1 MTEQE
6 KKTFDLMAAI
16 NATDNTGG
24 KDIMLMLKKETK
36 YTPFPSQIVESCV
49 YQLSSDAQVKDETG
63 KPRIVRRYYEIDNA
77 GIIQSAYRDNNIQ
90 VTNYLSI
97 TEAIIHGYYYLS

>member
-6 KKTFDLMAAI
+6 KKTFDLVAAI

-24 KDIMLMLKKETK
+24 KDIMLMVKKETK

-49 YQLSSDAQVKDETG
+49 YQVSSDAQIKDEKG
-63 KPRIVRRYYEIDNA
+63 KSRIVHRYYEVDSGGVIE
-77 GIIQSAYRDNNIQ
+77 SAYRDNNIQ
-90 VTNYLSI
+90 VTKYITI
-97 TEAIIHGYYYLS
+97 TEAIIHGYYYIS

>member
-6 KKTFDLMAAI
+6 KKTFDLVAAI

-24 KDIMLMLKKETK
+24 KDIMLMVKKETK

-49 YQLSSDAQVKDETG
+49 YQVSSDAQIKDEDG
-63 KPRIVRRYYEIDNA
+63 KSRIVRRYYEVDNA
-77 GIIQSAYRDNNIQ
+77 GIIQSAYHDNSIKIKNHL
-90 VTNYLSI
+90 TI
-97 TEAIIHGYYYLS
+97 TEAIIHGYYYIS